1 MNFIDHLVS
10 AVDQAEQA
18 VNHITYP
25 AYPNLNKDIIEK
37 INNAINL
44 LEDCIDADI
53 FKP

>member
-1 MNFIDHLVS
+1 MNFIDHLTS

-18 VNHITYP
+18 MSNITYP
-25 AYPNLNKDIIEK
+25 AYPMLNKDVIEK
-37 INNAINL
+37 IESAIDI